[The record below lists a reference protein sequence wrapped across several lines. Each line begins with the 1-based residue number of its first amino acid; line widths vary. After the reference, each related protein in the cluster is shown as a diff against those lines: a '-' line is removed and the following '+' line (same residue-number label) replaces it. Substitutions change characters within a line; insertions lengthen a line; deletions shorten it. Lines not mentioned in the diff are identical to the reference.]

1 MAVVENAPLTAEH
14 ADAHNT
20 WVLPEH
26 KVLFTHLA
34 KNACTSLKWLV
45 AELSGQD
52 PEQFTS
58 VLSCEATPR
67 MMIHHRRLWR
77 GMRSLRHLE
86 PAERAEISPA
96 NGWFVFAVVR
106 DPRVRA
112 FSAWQSK
119 FLVGDPVYTGRKF
132 AGADWLPAAP
142 GSVDDVVR
150 DFARFVEELRDPRG
164 PIRDTHFAPQTTR
177 LHEDTIPYS
186 RIYDISEISTLLG
199 DLSAHLDAVGH
210 PHEVTLG
217 RENDTPLK
225 AAAEVFEGGVRE
237 ALEEIYGADIA
248 RFGDRWDFE
257 PVMQKRA
264 QWSASDFRDIAARRS
279 LGERITTLYGIA
291 REEREEIKA
300 LKQERTELRQVN
312 KDLER
317 RLALASRT
325 TLERVASRAKRMVT
339 RPTGR

>member
-1 MAVVENAPLTAEH
+1 MAVTGTVPLTAEH
-14 ADAHNT
+14 ATAPNT

-67 MMIHHRRLWR
+67 MMIHHRRLWHDV
-77 GMRSLRHLE
+77 RSLKQLE

-106 DPRVRA
+106 DPRLRA

-132 AGADWLPAAP
+132 AGAEWLPDAP
-142 GSVDDVVR
+142 GSVEDVVR
-150 DFARFVEELRDPRG
+150 DFARFVEVLRDPRG
-164 PIRDTHFAPQTTR
+164 PVRDTHFAPQTTR

-186 RIYDISEISTLLG
+186 RIYDISDISTLLG
-199 DLSAHLDAVGH
+199 DLSAHLDDVGR
-210 PHEVTLG
+210 PHEVSLG
-217 RENDTPLK
+217 RENDTPLR
-225 AAAEVFEGGVRE
+225 AASEVFEGGVRE
-237 ALEEIYGADIA
+237 ALEEIYGADLA
-248 RFGDRWDFE
+248 RFGDRWDFD
-257 PVMQKRA
+257 PVMQKPA

-291 REEREEIKA
+291 KDERAAI
-300 LKQERTELRQVN
+300 
-312 KDLER
+312 KDLEQEKAGLVR
-317 RLALASRT
+317 ANRD
-325 TLERVASRAKRMVT
+325 LERSLARATRTPLRRAASKAKRMMT
-339 RPTGR
+339 RSGD